1 MTEEQKNYNRIN
13 GELLNHFKK
22 GKRDGMKI
30 IATPDKTDKN
40 MILLYTGTGK
50 AKFLM
55 AAIHVDCFD
64 GEIYRCLQDGDTLT
78 LNLSFDGE
86 F

>member
-1 MTEEQKNYNRIN
+1 MEAQREYQRIN

-22 GKRDGMKI
+22 EDDGMRI

-78 LNLSFDGE
+78 LNLSYDGE